1 MKRFFSMMLFYCSAL
16 VFSQEQ
22 AATFSISYQDE
33 TISSVLENVEK
44 QTGYRFFYVE
54 DWLGDTTRS
63 GDDVNINLDSFLTKI
78 LEGTDIQ
85 FYIAP
90 DQKVYLIRNQTIY
103 DRLPQGF
110 FGKSLD
116 WLKGEIKREAS
127 NEAAPIFLNTEKVS
141 RPISSKTIR
150 VGKVGPDPSG
160 KRFLLTGTVTSSSTG
175 EPIQDLAI
183 LIENR
188 NIGTVTDADGYYEI
202 ELPFGRSTLR
212 TKSLGFSDTELQVIT
227 YNHGTY
233 NFSLEDSLEQLE
245 EVIVTGSARK
255 NVEDATTGANQIGSE
270 ETKNIPLILGER
282 DVLKVATTLP
292 GISTAGEGAAGFNVR
307 GGNTDQNLILLDG
320 AVIYNPSHFF
330 GIFQALNPYAV
341 EDVTIYKGNIPARFG
356 GRLASVF
363 DISTKDGNTSKFTGE
378 ASIGPVTSNIVL
390 ETPIVKDKA
399 SLLVGGRG
407 TYSDWILQSL
417 DDESLNNSQAS
428 FYDVVAKY
436 THKLNDNNS
445 IRATAYYS
453 KDNFSITSDSLF
465 GFGNRMIS
473 IGLDHKFNE
482 KNKAELTLAN
492 SEYNFEIE
500 YDGDANRDFD
510 LGYTINETELKL
522 NFVKLLNDRHT
533 LEYGVSSKL
542 YLVDPGNRN
551 PLNEESIIEPIDIP
565 REKGLES
572 ALFISDKFKMSD
584 RLLIDAGVRFS
595 VFSALGPSIQRVYQ
609 ENLPRNEANLIDTQE
624 FERNEFI
631 TTYGGPEFRLS
642 ARYLLT
648 SDLSIK
654 ASANNTFQYIH
665 TLSNTTTISPIDT
678 WKLSDTNTKPAQ
690 GFQYSLGVYKNL
702 EENMYELSLEGYFKN
717 SRNVL
722 DFKVGA
728 ELLLNQEI
736 ETEILQGD
744 AKAYG
749 VELLL
754 RKNRGDLNG
763 WLGYTYSRSFLKF
776 DSEFSEERINNG
788 EFFPANFDKPH
799 DFSLVANYKLTRR
812 FSLSTN
818 FIYQTGRP
826 ITFPVGSFNFN
837 NSEFVLF
844 SNRNEFRIP
853 DYYRLDVGL
862 NIEGNHKIKKFAHSF
877 WTISIYNVLG
887 RNNPYSVF
895 FLTDDGEVKAF
906 QSSIFAIPIPS
917 ITYNFKF

>member
-1 MKRFFSMMLFYCSAL
+1 MKTLCSLL
-16 VFSQEQ
+16 VFCCSVLLFSQER
-22 AATFSISYQDE
+22 TTYLSVSFHDE
-33 TISSVLENVEK
+33 AIPSVITILEK

-54 DWLGDTTRS
+54 DWLESTTIS
-63 GDDVNINLDSFLTKI
+63 GDYVDVSLDALLTDIFKD
-78 LEGTDIQ
+78 TDIQ
-85 FYIAP
+85 FHIAAN
-90 DQKVYLIRNQTIY
+90 QKIYLIRNQIIY
-103 DRLPQGF
+103 DRLPKGF
-110 FGKSLD
+110 FGNELDSLNV
-116 WLKGEIKREAS
+116 IKERTS
-127 NEAAPIFLNTEKVS
+127 INEAVPIFLNTEKVN
-141 RPISSKTIR
+141 RATPIKTVRI
-150 VGKVGPDPSG
+150 GKVNPESSRG
-160 KRFLLTGTVTSSSTG
+160 KFLLKGTVISSSTG

-183 LIENR
+183 LIKEGS
-188 NIGTVTDADGYYEI
+188 IGAVTDAAGYYEL
-202 ELPFGRSTLR
+202 ELSYGRNTLR
-212 TKSLGFSDTELQVIT
+212 TKSLGFSDTELQVVI
-227 YNHGTY
+227 YNDGIFD
-233 NFSLEDSLEQLE
+233 FSLDDSLEQLE
-245 EVIVTGSARK
+245 EVIVLGSARK
-255 NVEDATTGANQIGSE
+255 NVEDATTGANQIIAE

-363 DISTKDGNTSKFTGE
+363 EISTKDGNTSKFAGE

-428 FYDVVAKY
+428 FYDVIAKY

-473 IGLDHKFNE
+473 IGLNHKFNE

-522 NFVKLLNDRHT
+522 NFVKLLNERHT

-542 YLVDPGNRN
+542 YLVNPGNRN

-609 ENLPRNEANLIDTQE
+609 ENLPRNEANLIDTRE

-631 TTYGGPEFRLS
+631 TTYRR
-642 ARYLLT
+642 ARVQVVCQVSPYIR
-648 SDLSIK
+648 SI
-654 ASANNTFQYIH
+654 
-665 TLSNTTTISPIDT
+665 D
-678 WKLSDTNTKPAQ
+678 Q
-690 GFQYSLGVYKNL
+690 GQC
-702 EENMYELSLEGYFKN
+702 
-717 SRNVL
+717 
-722 DFKVGA
+722 
-728 ELLLNQEI
+728 
-736 ETEILQGD
+736 
-744 AKAYG
+744 
-749 VELLL
+749 
-754 RKNRGDLNG
+754 
-763 WLGYTYSRSFLKF
+763 
-776 DSEFSEERINNG
+776 
-788 EFFPANFDKPH
+788 
-799 DFSLVANYKLTRR
+799 
-812 FSLSTN
+812 
-818 FIYQTGRP
+818 
-826 ITFPVGSFNFN
+826 
-837 NSEFVLF
+837 
-844 SNRNEFRIP
+844 
-853 DYYRLDVGL
+853 
-862 NIEGNHKIKKFAHSF
+862 
-877 WTISIYNVLG
+877 
-887 RNNPYSVF
+887 
-895 FLTDDGEVKAF
+895 
-906 QSSIFAIPIPS
+906 
-917 ITYNFKF
+917 

>member
-1 MKRFFSMMLFYCSAL
+1 MKILCSLLLFCCSVLLFGQGPTAPI
-16 VFSQEQ
+16 
-22 AATFSISYQDE
+22 SISFENE
-33 TISSVLENVEK
+33 TIPAVIERLET
-44 QTGYRFFYVE
+44 QTGYRFFYVDE
-54 DWLGDTTRS
+54 WLGTSLIS
-63 GDDVNINLDSFLTKI
+63 GNYVAVELDALLGEIFRD
-78 LEGTDIQ
+78 TDIQ
-85 FYIAP
+85 FHMAP
-90 DQKVYLIRNQTIY
+90 SQKIYLIRNQIIY
-103 DRLPQGF
+103 DRLPRGF
-110 FGKSLD
+110 FGNEPDSLNATKETTATND
-116 WLKGEIKREAS
+116 GS
-127 NEAAPIFLNTEKVS
+127 PIFLNAEKIN
-141 RPISSKTIR
+141 RATPLKTVRI
-150 VGKVGPDPSG
+150 GKVNAESSRD
-160 KRFLLTGTVTSSSTG
+160 RFVLEGTVTSSATG
-175 EPIQDLAI
+175 EPIQDLALLMQGGGSNAI
-183 LIENR
+183 
-188 NIGTVTDADGYYEI
+188 TDASGKYTI
-202 ELPFGRSTLR
+202 VLPYGRSTLNTR
-212 TKSLGFSDTELQVIT
+212 SLGFSDTELQVVMYSDGIFD
-227 YNHGTY
+227 
-233 NFSLEDSLEQLE
+233 FSLDDSLEQLE

-255 NVEDATTGANQIGSE
+255 NVEDATTGANQIIAE

-282 DVLKVATTLP
+282 DILKVATTLP

-363 DISTKDGNTSKFTGE
+363 DIATKDGNTAKFGGE
-378 ASIGPVTSNIVL
+378 ASIGPVTSNVVL

-399 SLLVGGRG
+399 AILVGGRG
-407 TYSDWILQSL
+407 TYSDWILRSL

-428 FYDVVAKY
+428 FYDVIAKY
-436 THKLNDNNS
+436 THKLDDKNN

-453 KDNFSITSDSLF
+453 RDNFSITSDSLF
-465 GFGNRMIS
+465 GFGNRMVS
-473 IGLDHKFNE
+473 LGFDHQFNE
-482 KNKAELTLAN
+482 KNKAALTLAN

-500 YDGDANRDFD
+500 FDGDANRDFG

-522 NFVKLLNDRHT
+522 NFLKLLNARHT

-551 PLNEESIIEPIDIP
+551 PLNAESIIEPIDIP

-584 RLLIDAGVRFS
+584 RLLIDAGVRLS
-595 VFSALGPSIQRVYQ
+595 LFSALGPSTQRIYQ
-609 ENLPRNEANLIDTQE
+609 ENLPRNEANLIDTRE
-624 FERNEFI
+624 FEPNEFI
-631 TTYGGPEFRLS
+631 ATYGGPEFRLS

-648 SDLSIK
+648 PDLSIK

-678 WKLSDTNTKPAQ
+678 WKLSDANTRPAQ

-702 EENMYELSLEGYFKN
+702 EDNMYELSLEGYYKN
-717 SRNVL
+717 SRDVL

-728 ELLLNQEI
+728 ELLLNQQI

-754 RKNRGDLNG
+754 RKNKGNLNG
-763 WLGYTYSRSFLKF
+763 WLGYTYSRSFLRF
-776 DSEFSEERINNG
+776 DSAFSEERINNG
-788 EFFPANFDKPH
+788 AFFPANFDKPH
-799 DFSLVANYKLTRR
+799 DVSLVTNYKLTRR

-818 FIYQTGRP
+818 FVYQTGRP

-853 DYYRLDVGL
+853 DYYRLDIGL
-862 NIEGNHKIKKFAHSF
+862 NIEGNHKLKKLAHSF
-877 WTISIYNVLG
+877 WTISVYNILG

>member
-1 MKRFFSMMLFYCSAL
+1 MKIQCATLLFYCSAL
-16 VFSQEQ
+16 LFGQEQ

-33 TISSVLENVEK
+33 TIPSVITLLEER
-44 QTGYRFFYVE
+44 TGYRFFYVE
-54 DWLGDTTRS
+54 DWLDTTTIS
-63 GDDVNINLDSFLTKI
+63 GDYADVGIDTFLTDIFK
-78 LEGTDIQ
+78 GTDIQ
-85 FYIAP
+85 FHIAS
-90 DQKVYLIRNQTIY
+90 DKKVYLIRNQIIY
-103 DRLPQGF
+103 DSLPDAF
-110 FGKSLD
+110 FGKDLD
-116 WLKGEIKREAS
+116 SLKGDTKRNEIGET
-127 NEAAPIFLNTEKVS
+127 APIFLNTEKVN
-141 RPISSKTIR
+141 RPISSTTIR
-150 VGKVGPDPSG
+150 IGKVDANRTTD
-160 KRFLLTGTVTSSSTG
+160 RFLLTGTVTSNSTG

-183 LIENR
+183 LIKG
-188 NIGTVTDADGYYEI
+188 GTLGAVTDANGDYEI
-202 ELPFGRSTLR
+202 ALPYGRSTLNTR
-212 TKSLGFSDTELQVIT
+212 SLGFSDTELQVVMYSDGIFD
-227 YNHGTY
+227 
-233 NFSLEDSLEQLE
+233 FSLDDSLEQLE

-255 NVEDATTGANQIGSE
+255 NVEDATTGANQIIAE

-282 DVLKVATTLP
+282 DILKVATTLP

-363 DISTKDGNTSKFTGE
+363 DIATKDGNTAKFGGE
-378 ASIGPVTSNIVL
+378 ASIGPVTSNVVL

-399 SLLVGGRG
+399 ALLVGGRG
-407 TYSDWILQSL
+407 TYSDWILRSL

-428 FYDVVAKY
+428 FYDVIAKY
-436 THKLNDNNS
+436 THKLDDKNN

-453 KDNFSITSDSLF
+453 RDNFSITSDSLF
-465 GFGNRMIS
+465 GFGNRMVS
-473 IGLDHKFNE
+473 LGFDHKFNE
-482 KNKAELTLAN
+482 KNKAALTLAN

-500 YDGDANRDFD
+500 YDGDGNRDFG

-522 NFVKLLNDRHT
+522 NFVKLLNERHT

-542 YLVDPGNRN
+542 YLVNPGNRN
-551 PLNEESIIEPIDIP
+551 PLNEESIIEQIDIP

-584 RLLIDAGVRFS
+584 RLLIDAGVRLS
-595 VFSALGPSIQRVYQ
+595 LFSALGPSTQRIYQ
-609 ENLPRNEANLIDTQE
+609 ENLPRNEANLIDTRE
-624 FERNEFI
+624 FEPNEFI
-631 TTYGGPEFRLS
+631 ATYGGPEFRLS

-648 SDLSIK
+648 PDLSIK

-678 WKLSDTNTKPAQ
+678 WKLSDANTKPAQ

-702 EENMYELSLEGYFKN
+702 EDNMYELSLEGYYKN
-717 SRNVL
+717 SRDVL

-728 ELLLNQEI
+728 ELLLNQQI

-754 RKNRGDLNG
+754 RKNKGNLNG
-763 WLGYTYSRSFLKF
+763 WLGYTYSRSFLRF
-776 DSEFSEERINNG
+776 DSAFSEERINNG
-788 EFFPANFDKPH
+788 AFFPANFDKPH
-799 DFSLVANYKLTRR
+799 DVSLVTNYKLTRR

-818 FIYQTGRP
+818 FVYQTGRP

-853 DYYRLDVGL
+853 DYYRLDIGL
-862 NIEGNHKIKKFAHSF
+862 NIEGNHKLKKLAHSF
-877 WTISIYNVLG
+877 WTISVYNILG